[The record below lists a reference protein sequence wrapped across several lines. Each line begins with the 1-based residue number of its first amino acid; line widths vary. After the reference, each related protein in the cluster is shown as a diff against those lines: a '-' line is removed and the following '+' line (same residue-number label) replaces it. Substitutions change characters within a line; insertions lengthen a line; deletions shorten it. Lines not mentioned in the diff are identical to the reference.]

1 MFICFMKIFSKIVS
15 LKIRNLLITYI
26 PFATLIIRSYTIR
39 KIRLS
44 WYVEPVIVAAIL
56 QGVD

>member
-1 MFICFMKIFSKIVS
+1 MKIFSKIVS